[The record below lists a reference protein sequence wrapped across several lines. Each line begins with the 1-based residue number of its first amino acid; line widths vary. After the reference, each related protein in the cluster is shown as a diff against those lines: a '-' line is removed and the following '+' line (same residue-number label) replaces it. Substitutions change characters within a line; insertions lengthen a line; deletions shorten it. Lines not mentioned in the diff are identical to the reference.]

1 MGTGSWEGGAA
12 TNGAPTMR
20 ADGLE
25 ERRHMAPARCRGRAA
40 AKKGGGELVGRCR
53 CAAAW
58 DWREKG
64 HGEGDGG

>member
-1 MGTGSWEGGAA
+1 VGTGSWEGGAA

-40 AKKGGGELVGRCR
+40 AKKGGGELVGRCT
-53 CAAAW
+53 
-58 DWREKG
+58 KG
-64 HGEGDGG
+64 SGLGGRRDTEGI